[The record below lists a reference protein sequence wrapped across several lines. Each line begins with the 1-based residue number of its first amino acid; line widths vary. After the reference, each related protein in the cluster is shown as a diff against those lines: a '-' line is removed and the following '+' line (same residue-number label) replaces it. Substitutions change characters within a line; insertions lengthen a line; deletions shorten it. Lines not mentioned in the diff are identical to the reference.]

1 MDKICLCFF
10 GVIPRSIKYTIESIE
25 HNIIKQL
32 KQKYIIDIFVFNLNV
47 ENTRVDGTIL
57 NQKDIN
63 LINYTF
69 YEEEKQSDLDIE
81 IKKLYDMGICKMRN
95 DYSNRQ
101 ILNSIRQMYSE
112 YKVGCFLEKNKD
124 NYKGAVICGP
134 DYYIVNN
141 LDINTD
147 YFSYD
152 NTIYTTRV
160 NDAQGITNGFY
171 IGTIN
176 SLVPVLKR
184 YKNITEY
191 LPTDKDYENILKRA
205 FDKNNIIRKKIDLL
219 FVKIRSSKRIA
230 RQGLMCDKKFDNLIN
245 CIFRHIISIQ

>member
-10 GVIPRSIKYTIESIE
+10 GVIPRSIKYTIQSIE

-47 ENTRVDGTIL
+47 ENTRVDGNIL
-57 NQKDIN
+57 NQEDIN

-69 YEEEKQSDLDIE
+69 YEEDKQSDLDIE

-95 DYSNRQ
+95 DYSN
-101 ILNSIRQMYSE
+101 IEIINSVRQMYSE

-184 YKNITEY
+184 YENITEY

-205 FDKNNIIRKKIDLL
+205 FDKNNIICKKIDLL
-219 FVKIRSSKRIA
+219 FVKIRSNKKIA
-230 RQGLMCDKKFDNLIN
+230 RQGLMCDKKFDNLIYS
-245 CIFRHIISIQ
+245 IFKHKISIQ